1 MTEQTKL
8 WFIEP
13 KNEEEFNEIVA
24 HDPDTDETLRWYP
37 EETHYVLKDRHYNRF
52 DCYSDRRDLPSGY
65 FEITIKEFREMYGKK
80 EEAVEQTK
88 PIYDQ
93 YAQVGDITSDKKGS
107 GARYNNGKPDYSL
120 VVLSQLSQVLS
131 NRGYKLEHAYL
142 LDVLNS
148 LAVFQ
153 ETQDV
158 SCLYEA
164 LNELGMDAIEESTHV
179 FTYGKMKYAAF
190 NWAKGANWSIPLAC
204 AVRHL
209 LKIVRDGEEVDEE
222 SGRKHVG
229 HIVANVMMMI
239 HYTKYYK
246 EGNDLPPTW
255 MFQEGGHEPN

>member
-1 MTEQTKL
+1 MIEKNTKL

-13 KNEEEFNEIVA
+13 KNEEEFNEIIA
-24 HDPDTDETLRWYP
+24 HDPDENQKLYY
-37 EETHYVLKDRHYNRF
+37 EEGVVVWE
-52 DCYSDRRDLPSGY
+52 PY
-65 FEITIKEFREMYGKK
+65 FKVFNLYQKGELSEDHEEITIEEFREMYGKK
-80 EEAVEQTK
+80 DETVEQAK
-88 PIYDQ
+88 PSYDQ

-107 GARYNNGKPDYSL
+107 GARYNNGKPNYSL

-131 NRGYKLEHAYL
+131 NRSYNLEHAYL
-142 LDVLNS
+142 FDVLNN

-179 FTYGKMKYAAF
+179 FTYGAMKYKSW
-190 NWAKGANWSIPLAC
+190 NWLKGMQWSVPLAC

-209 LKIVRDGEEVDEE
+209 LKIVRDGEEVDDE

-239 HYTKYYK
+239 HYTNYYK
-246 EGNDLPPTW
+246 EGNDLPPKEL
-255 MFQEGGHEPN
+255 FEV